1 MVVATILMIGLGWWL
16 YRYSR
21 KSSSSEE
28 AQLSRDP
35 YEEAM
40 EALEELQAESRRMAP
55 KPFMFRLSEVLR
67 SYVERRFELP
77 ALEQT
82 GEEFLR
88 ETVEHKFFRNHYEEL
103 LREFIARSEVV

>member
-1 MVVATILMIGLGWWL
+1 
-16 YRYSR
+16 
-21 KSSSSEE
+21 
-28 AQLSRDP
+28 
-35 YEEAM
+35 
-40 EALEELQAESRRMAP
+40 MAP

-103 LREFIARSEVV
+103 LREFIARSEVVKYSRQSIDGEGLHLLLNSAIHFVKDTHRRLEEEKDLPGSEPAVEAA